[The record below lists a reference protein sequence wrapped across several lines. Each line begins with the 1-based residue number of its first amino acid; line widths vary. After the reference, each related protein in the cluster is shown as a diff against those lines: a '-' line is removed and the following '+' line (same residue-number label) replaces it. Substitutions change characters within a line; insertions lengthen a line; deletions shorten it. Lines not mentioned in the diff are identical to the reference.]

1 MTQRDYFYKWLFYAL
16 VGLLWVAVQQLV
28 LNRLDFWGGVH
39 PFALPLIPVMAAIL
53 ERRMESAFFAVGVG
67 LFCDLLLPGVIP
79 CFYTL
84 AFLAAALLCGLIAGR
99 VIVPG
104 FLCAFVCSTLTLVLT
119 DLLLLLFL
127 FPTTQFTATDAFSL
141 MGRELLLS
149 LPFAP
154 LVFLTYRKIWRLIHN
169 E

>member
-1 MTQRDYFYKWLFYAL
+1 MTQRDIFYKWLFYAL
-16 VGLLWVAVQQLV
+16 AGVLWACLQQLV

-39 PFALPLIPVMAAIL
+39 PFVLPLVPVMAAIL
-53 ERRMESAFFAVGVG
+53 ENRAESAFFAVGAG

-79 CFYTL
+79 GFYTL

-99 VIVPG
+99 VILPG
-104 FLCAFVCSTLTLVLT
+104 FLCAFVCSVVSLVLT
-119 DLLLLLFL
+119 DLLLLVFL
-127 FPTTQFTATDAFSL
+127 FPSTHFTAADAFSL

-154 LVFLTYRKIWRLIHN
+154 LLFVTYHKVWRLIHN

>member
-1 MTQRDYFYKWLFYAL
+1 MTQRDIFYKWLFYAL
-16 VGLLWVAVQQLV
+16 AGVLWAVLQQLI

-39 PFALPLIPVMAAIL
+39 PFVLPLVPVMVAIL
-53 ERRMESAFFAVGVG
+53 EKRTDSAFFAVGAG

-84 AFLAAALLCGLIAGR
+84 VFLAAALLCGLIAGR
-99 VIVPG
+99 IIVPG
-104 FLCAFVCSTLTLVLT
+104 FLCAFVCSVVSLVLT

-127 FPTTQFTATDAFSL
+127 FPSTHFAAADAFSL

-154 LVFLTYRKIWRLIHN
+154 VLFATYHRIWRLIHN

>member
-1 MTQRDYFYKWLFYAL
+1 MTQRDIFYKWLFYAL
-16 VGLLWVAVQQLV
+16 LSILWTSLQQLV

-39 PFALPLIPVMAAIL
+39 PFVLPLIPVMAAIL
-53 ERRMESAFFAVGVG
+53 ENRAESAFFAVGAG

-79 CFYTL
+79 GFYTL
-84 AFLAAALLCGLIAGR
+84 AILAAALLCGLIAGR

-104 FLCAFVCSTLTLVLT
+104 FLCAFICSVVSLVLT
-119 DLLLLLFL
+119 DLLLLVFL
-127 FPTTQFTATDAFSL
+127 FPSTHFAAPDAFSL

-154 LVFLTYRKIWRLIHN
+154 LLFLTYRKIWRMLHN